1 MNKKKVLG
9 RIVGFITLGI
19 LVTACASEKKEG
31 ESLSST
37 EAEVKETITIGTSP
51 GPYSELF
58 LTAVK
63 PILENDGYIV
73 DQVAFD
79 ALLQADIALNDGD
92 IDFNVDQ
99 HTAYLNNFNENSDG
113 HLAGL
118 ISIPTVPAGIFG
130 GRKASLEEVEEGD
143 VIAIP
148 QDPSN
153 MARALLILQKADWI
167 TLDPDV
173 ALIEATPSD
182 IIENKWN
189 LTINE
194 LESAQIPRSL
204 SDVDYAVIPG
214 SIVYSAD
221 IPAED
226 SLLSEDI
233 LENYELVVTV
243 DEKNVETDWAKAII
257 AAYQSDK
264 FATYLEK
271 ENKNNYWFIPEDL
284 KK

>member
-1 MNKKKVLG
+1 MVKKKVLG

-19 LVTACASEKKEG
+19 LVTACASEKQAVDTVG
-31 ESLSST
+31 ST
-37 EAEVKETITIGTSP
+37 ATEVKETITIGTSP

-73 DQVAFD
+73 NQVAFD
-79 ALLQADIALNDGD
+79 ALLQADIALNEGE

-99 HTAYLNNFNENSDG
+99 HTAYLTNFNENSDG
-113 HLAGL
+113 HLTGL

-173 ALIEATPSD
+173 AAIEATPSD

-204 SDVDYAVIPG
+204 SDVDYAIIPG

-233 LENYELVVTV
+233 LKNYELVVTV
-243 DEKNVETDWAKAII
+243 DEKNAETDWAKAII
-257 AAYQSDK
+257 AAYQSEE
-264 FATYLEK
+264 FANYLEK
-271 ENKNNYWFIPEDL
+271 ENQNNYWFIPEDL

>member
-1 MNKKKVLG
+1 MKRKNRLG
-9 RIVGFITLGI
+9 RIILVVTLGI
-19 LVTACASEKKEG
+19 FLTACAKESVSEKELKDAGADEKQ
-31 ESLSST
+31 
-37 EAEVKETITIGTSP
+37 VITVGTSP

-63 PILENDGYIV
+63 PILEKEGYEVEQV
-73 DQVAFD
+73 DFD
-79 ALLQADIALNDGD
+79 ALLQADIALDEGE

-99 HTAYLNNFNENSDG
+99 HTAYLENFNENSDAQLTG
-113 HLAGL
+113 
-118 ISIPTVPAGIFG
+118 IVSIPTVPAGIFG
-130 GRKASLEEVEEGD
+130 GRKSSLAEVEEGD

-167 TLDPDV
+167 TLDPAVEPID
-173 ALIEATPSD
+173 ATPSD
-182 IIENKWN
+182 IIENKWH

-194 LESAQIPRSL
+194 VDSAQIPRSL
-204 SDVDYAVIPG
+204 SDIDYGVIPG

-221 IPAED
+221 IPAEN
-226 SLLSEDI
+226 SLLSEEI
-233 LENYELVVTV
+233 LKNYELVVTV
-243 DEKNVETDWAKAII
+243 DKKNAQTEWAQAIV
-257 AAYQSDK
+257 AAYQSDA
-264 FATYLEK
+264 FAAYLKE